1 MTAKKPE
8 SLIFALI
15 GAALVIY
22 GFYELF
28 DGVSGAL
35 GGRAGGDRYITM
47 KDAPAEFVINCGL
60 KIGLG
65 LIIFWKNMFSCKE

>member
-1 MTAKKPE
+1 MKRTPE
-8 SLIFALI
+8 SYIFALI
-15 GAALVIY
+15 GAALAIY
-22 GFYELF
+22 GLHELF

-47 KDAPAEFVINCGL
+47 KDAPIEFVINCGL

-65 LIIFWKNMFSCKE
+65 LIIFWKNMISRDE